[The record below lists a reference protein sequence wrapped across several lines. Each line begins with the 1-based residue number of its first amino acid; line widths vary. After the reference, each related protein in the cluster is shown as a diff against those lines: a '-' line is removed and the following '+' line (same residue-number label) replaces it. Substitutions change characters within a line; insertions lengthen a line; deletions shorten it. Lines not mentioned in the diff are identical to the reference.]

1 MMGLRVVE
9 IDVADDEGGSPVA
22 RRSNPSSDGDA
33 MSASPYA
40 IAVHRT
46 GGGFW
51 VSRSGNPARGVV
63 TARRIAL
70 DDDKKRTRRVEKVSS
85 E

>member
-1 MMGLRVVE
+1 VE

-40 IAVHRT
+40 IAAHRT
-46 GGGFW
+46 GGNFG
-51 VSRSGNPARGVV
+51 SAGAGTQRG
-63 TARRIAL
+63 AL
-70 DDDKKRTRRVEKVSS
+70 
-85 E
+85 